1 MCGHVSIVLGGA
13 CVTHEPGTSGPRT
26 LLVAATG
33 GHLEQLFRISGRFTP
48 ASGDVVWVTHDDA
61 QSRSLLRDL
70 TVHKV
75 PYVPPR
81 GYREVA
87 RVLPMAHRILRD
99 GHFDRVVS
107 TGAGVA
113 LPFFFA
119 ARARGLR
126 CHYIESAARADGP
139 SLTGRIVSRIPG
151 VRLYT
156 QYERWSTSK
165 WNYRGSLF
173 DRFEAA
179 EVEPAPIKKVVVTL
193 GTMRSYG
200 FRRLVDQLLKVLPE
214 VVEPEADILWQTGAT
229 PLEGIPGRVAA
240 SYPNVELRAAIAD
253 ADLVV
258 AHSGIGSALTALEL
272 GKRPVLVPRRPA
284 FGEHVDE
291 HQSLIA
297 RELSSRRLA
306 VSCEADE
313 VSVEDLR
320 LAASG
325 RVHTSDKQSAFALDG

>member
-1 MCGHVSIVLGGA
+1 MGDH
-13 CVTHEPGTSGPRT
+13 PDTSGPKT

-33 GHLEQLFRISGRFTP
+33 GHLEQLYRISSRFNP
-48 ASGDVVWVTHDDA
+48 ASGEVVWVTHDNA

-70 TVHKV
+70 DVRTV

-81 GYREVA
+81 GYQEVA
-87 RVLPMAHRILRD
+87 QVLPMANRILR
-99 GHFDRVVS
+99 GGNFDRLVS

-113 LPFFFA
+113 LPFFLA

-126 CHYIESAARADGP
+126 AHYIESAARANGP
-139 SLTGRIVSRIPG
+139 SLTGRLVSRIPG
-151 VRLYT
+151 VCLYT
-156 QYERWSTSK
+156 QYERWSSAK

-173 DRFEAA
+173 DSFAA
-179 EVEPAPIKKVVVTL
+179 EESDPAPITKVVVTL

-200 FRRLVDQLLKVLPE
+200 FRRLVDRLLQVLPE
-214 VVEPEADILWQTGAT
+214 VIEPDSDLMWQIGAT
-229 PLEGIPGRVAA
+229 PVDSIPGRVAA
-240 SYPNVELRAAIAD
+240 SYPHAELRAAIAD
-253 ADLVV
+253 SDLVV

-272 GKRPVLVPRRPA
+272 GKKPVLVPRRHA

-297 RELSSRRLA
+297 RELSRRHLA

-313 VSVEDLR
+313 LLAADLR
-320 LAASG
+320 QAARG
-325 RVHTSDKQSAFALDG
+325 RVQMSENESAFELDCSSGGKS

>member
-1 MCGHVSIVLGGA
+1 M
-13 CVTHEPGTSGPRT
+13 THEPERSGPRT

-33 GHLEQLFRISGRFTP
+33 GHLEQLYRISSRFSP
-48 ASGDVVWVTHDDA
+48 ASGEVVWVTHDDA
-61 QSRSLLRDL
+61 QSRSLLSEE
-70 TVHKV
+70 TVHTV

-87 RVLPMAHRILRD
+87 RVVPMAHRILRE

-126 CHYIESAARADGP
+126 SHYIESAARADGP

-156 QYERWSTSK
+156 QYERWSSAR
-165 WNYRGSLF
+165 WHYRGSLF
-173 DRFEAA
+173 DRFAA
-179 EVEPAPIKKVVVTL
+179 EEGEPAPIRKVVVTL

-200 FRRLVDQLLKVLPE
+200 FRRLVDRLLEVLPQ
-214 VVEPEADILWQTGAT
+214 VVEPEADILWQVGAT
-229 PLEGIPGRVAA
+229 PVDAIPGRVAV
-240 SYPNVELRAAIAD
+240 SYPNVELRAAIAE

-272 GKRPVLVPRRPA
+272 GKRPILVPRRPA

-297 RELSSRRLA
+297 RELSRRHLA
-306 VSCEADE
+306 VSAEADE
-313 VSVEDLR
+313 VSADDLR

-325 RVHTSDKQSAFALDG
+325 RVRMNENQAAFELDG